1 MAGKK
6 GMHNKAKAKVSQDF
20 NPSINDFSQATD
32 DTGFLQLF
40 SQMSNGSMSGVLNN
54 PYIANSVLK
63 SLSTL
68 PKKYSREEINTM
80 LASPR
85 DSEDALV
92 SLSYYVKNVILQYQ
106 NTIEYF
112 STLNEYTPFA
122 YPVGIDEFDK
132 KEVKFKKSYKQAIS
146 LIDDMDVPSLTN
158 RIVKATLIEDSK
170 FYYLASTDYGYRLV
184 ELPRQWCKITAWS
197 QELGMYLCS
206 FNMLWFRRIGVDV
219 NQYGEWWVDAL
230 EEMEN
235 YDKKSILKPYDV
247 EIEKKHD
254 GSGYAY
260 WKELPVGFGWVFK
273 YDNTTAVSMP
283 PLAGL
288 FNDALAI
295 ENYKQM
301 YNDNAVLQNWKLLL
315 NKIGFQQDGKGGN
328 NKLNI
333 TADFANRFNDDIQK
347 AVPRGVSS
355 AVSVFDDTQ
364 VVDFSKNA
372 QTKDNIIGTAQSS
385 FFTSTGISQNVMGGD
400 KGGATGTTYSHY
412 VDSEKIS
419 KTLVPQITSF
429 LNYILRENVKP
440 FRWRVG
446 FEVTT
451 AVTKDARVKLHQ
463 SLATNGLPITRLVA
477 SAGISQAEFEGCV
490 AMEDILGTRDKLI
503 PLLSSATMNSNDL
516 MDGKTKPKKDRTEVS
531 DSTAKSIDNGSRN
544 L

>member
-1 MAGKK
+1 
-6 GMHNKAKAKVSQDF
+6 MHNKTKAKATTSQDF
-20 NPSINDFSQATD
+20 EPMKTSDYSEKD

-40 SQMSNGSMSGVLNN
+40 SQLSDSNRNVILNN
-54 PYIANSVLK
+54 PYIANQVMK
-63 SLSTL
+63 SLTTL
-68 PKKYSREEINTM
+68 PTNYSREEINKM
-80 LASPR
+80 LANPR
-85 DSEDALV
+85 NNEDALV
-92 SLSYYVKNVILQYQ
+92 GLSYYVKNVILQYQ

-112 STLNEYTPFA
+112 STLNEYTPFV

-132 KEVKFKKSYKQAIS
+132 KEKEFKKTYHKAIG
-146 LIDDMDVPSLTN
+146 IVDDMDIQALAN

-170 FYYLASTDYGYRLV
+170 FYYLVNTECGYRLV

-206 FNMLWFRRIGVDV
+206 FNMLWFKRIGVDV
-219 NQYGEWWVDAL
+219 DQYGEWWIDAL
-230 EEMEN
+230 EEMDN
-235 YDKKSILKPYDV
+235 YKNNILPKPYDV
-247 EIEKKHD
+247 EVEKKHD

-283 PLAGL
+283 PLSGL

-295 ENYKQM
+295 ENYKQL

-315 NKIGFQQDGKGGN
+315 NKIGFNDDGKGGN
-328 NKLNI
+328 NKLKLS
-333 TADFANRFNDDIQK
+333 ADFASTFNEGIQNK
-347 AVPRGVSS
+347 VPRGVSS

-372 QTKDNIIGTAQSS
+372 QTKDNVIGTAQSS
-385 FFTSTGISQNVMGGD
+385 YFASTGVSQNVMGGD
-400 KGGATGTTYSHY
+400 KGGATGTTYSHF

-419 KTLVPQITSF
+419 KTIVPQLTAF

-451 AVTKDARVKLHQ
+451 AVTKDSTVKLNQ
-463 SLATNGLPITRLVA
+463 GLANSGLPITRLLA
-477 SAGISQAEFEGCV
+477 SAGITQAEFEGCV
-490 AMEDILGTRDKLI
+490 AMEGILGTREKLI
-503 PLLSSATMNSNDL
+503 PLLNANTVSGTEAI
-516 MDGKTKPKKDRTEVS
+516 DGKTKEKTDRSKIS
-531 DSTAKSIDNGSRN
+531 DSTDDAIENGDRD